1 MKDWKCRNGHSLDL
15 DCVSTGN
22 RMQTLF
28 WKKGRLSGR
37 AREILVKGKV
47 YLSLSWGKEEAEG
60 LLWSLALFSSQW
72 NNISGF
78 NVLPSMLLNA
88 NCSAGLEEV
97 VLQ

>member
-1 MKDWKCRNGHSLDL
+1 MKDWKCWNGHLLYL

-22 RMQTLF
+22 RTQTLF
-28 WKKGRLSGR
+28 WKKGRLSGG

-47 YLSLSWGKEEAEG
+47 YRSLSWRKEEAEG
-60 LLWSLALFSSQW
+60 LLQSLALSSLQW
-72 NNISGF
+72 NNISCF